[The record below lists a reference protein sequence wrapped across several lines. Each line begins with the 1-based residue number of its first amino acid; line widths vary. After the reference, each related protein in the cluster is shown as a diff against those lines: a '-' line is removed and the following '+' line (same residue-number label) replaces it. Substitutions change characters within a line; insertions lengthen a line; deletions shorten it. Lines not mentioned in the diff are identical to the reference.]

1 MWRFLVIW
9 VGIFCVGLGNTA
21 LAQVR
26 SNLKQIR
33 MPIDTVPQKIDS
45 LSIVPGSFFIDGI
58 PDSVYTV
65 DYFNAVIQ
73 FKQSRTGD
81 SATLRYR
88 TFPSLLTQPA
98 YRYRFDSI
106 VDFFK
111 AAPVRP
117 TDRNGSRNSDRFID
131 FGNLNYT
138 GSFGRSL
145 SFGNNQDAVVN
156 SLFNL
161 QLNGMLGDSIEV
173 AAAITDNN
181 IPILPDGTTQQLN
194 EFDRIW
200 LQFKKRPWELN
211 IGDIDI
217 RQQPSYFMSYFKRQ
231 QGIAFQTDMQVSKQI
246 SNKMLVSGA
255 IAKGK
260 FTRNVFNGQ
269 EANQGPYRLQGA
281 NNAFFFIV
289 LPGTERVFVDG
300 IMQQRGEDQDYI
312 INYNTAEITFTPKQ
326 LINKDKRIQV
336 EFEYA
341 DRNYLN
347 SLLFVGNEM
356 KIGSKVDVNLA
367 LYANTDAKNSTININ
382 LDPMQKQFL
391 SEIGDSID
399 RAFYPSAVLD
409 TFDINK
415 ILYVRKDTLIN
426 GMPLT
431 MYVYSAIPASEMF
444 SLSFAQVGAGRG
456 NYVPLFDATNGRAFR
471 FVAPVN
477 GIPQGDFEP
486 VQLLVTPKQQQL
498 GTALIR
504 YRLSEKTTLLAEGA
518 ISRWDVNRFSSLDKG
533 NDIGTGLKVL
543 ATDMRGM
550 KIAGKAL
557 QIESS
562 LGYEYV
568 SEKYRPLERLRNV
581 EFYRDWGLPF
591 ETAAANEQLPSL
603 QFQMA
608 DSGRQKLKYTYNG
621 YIRSD
626 GYKGGRHEIT
636 HQIQYRGWQL
646 NDVFLVT
653 AIDGQDFDGYF
664 LRPQVSFQKT
674 FEKWNNYSF
683 QFSYNL
689 EHNEL
694 KQSVEDTLLPVS
706 FSFRDWNA
714 TIRSN
719 PEKANRWSLNWF
731 NRANQLPN
739 AGGFLP
745 QDENN
750 TFTLNWDLLKNKRH
764 QWRMV
769 ATYRDLK
776 VKTQLPTTLQPE
788 QSLLGRAQYQ
798 MNILKGALT
807 ANVLYEL
814 GGGQEQRRDFRYFE
828 VPAGRGEFQWID
840 YNNDGVPQLN
850 EFEVSPFPDQA
861 KYIRLFTP
869 TNDFIRAAYN
879 TFNYSINFTP
889 RLLWRNSK
897 IPFQKFLSKWSAQSA
912 LQTNRKQQNN
922 GGFQFNPF
930 QGDIADTSLIALTVN
945 MANTL
950 SFNRYSTSWGVDLT
964 QVRNLSRSLLTY
976 GFETREVKDYGIR
989 LRKNFGKKYTTELS
1003 TRTGTNELIT
1013 PNPKFDNRNYNIQSY
1028 TVEPK
1033 LTYTNGT
1040 VFRSVLGYKYDRKN
1054 ADTQPNKQNAT
1065 INSFSI
1071 ESKFNVVQRSVL
1083 TGKFTYSQI
1092 AFNGPTNSTV
1102 AFIMLDALQP
1112 GRNLLWNFEFTRR
1125 LANSFEVSFNYE
1137 GRAAG
1142 SSRTVHIGRASL
1154 RAIL

>member
-1 MWRFLVIW
+1 MVLACGAFS
-9 VGIFCVGLGNTA
+9 A
-21 LAQVR
+21 HAQVR
-26 SNLKQIR
+26 TNLRVQKLR
-33 MPIDTVPQKIDS
+33 VDTAAITLDS
-45 LSIVPGSFFIDGI
+45 MSIVPGTFSIDGV
-58 PDSVYTV
+58 PDSTFLL
-65 DYFNAVIQ
+65 DYVGALLKFNKLPA
-73 FKQSRTGD
+73 TD
-81 SATLRYR
+81 SVTLRYR
-88 TFPSLLTQPA
+88 TFPAILTRPV

-117 TDRNGSRNSDRFID
+117 TDRYGSANKERFID

-231 QGIAFQTDMQVSKQI
+231 QGLAFQTNMQLTKKI
-246 SNKMLVSGA
+246 SNKMLASGA

-260 FTRNVFNGQ
+260 FTRNIFNGQ
-269 EANQGPYRLQGA
+269 EANQGPYRLEGA

-300 IMQQRGEDQDYI
+300 VMQQRGEDQDYI
-312 INYNTAEITFTPKQ
+312 INYNTAEITFTPRQ

-347 SLLFVGNEM
+347 SLLFVGNEL
-356 KIGSKVDVNLA
+356 KVGSKLDVNLA
-367 LYANTDAKNSTININ
+367 FYANTDAKNATININ
-382 LDPMQKQFL
+382 LDQEQRQFL
-391 SEIGDSID
+391 SEIGDSINK
-399 RAFYPSAVLD
+399 ALYPSAVLD

-415 ILYVRKDTLIN
+415 ILYIKKDSLVN
-426 GMPLT
+426 GSLLT
-431 MYVYSAIPASEMF
+431 IYEYSATQAAEMF
-444 SLSFAQVGAGRG
+444 SLSFAQVGAGNG

-471 FVAPVN
+471 FVAPIN
-477 GIPQGDFEP
+477 GVQQGDYEP

-504 YRLSEKTTLLAEGA
+504 YRLSNKTTLLTEAA
-518 ISRWDVNRFSSLDKG
+518 VSRWDINRFSSRDKG
-533 NDIGTGLKVL
+533 NDLGTGIKIQLED
-543 ATDMRGM
+543 ARGV
-550 KIAGKAL
+550 KLAGKSL
-557 QIESS
+557 QLETAF
-562 LGYEYV
+562 GYEYV
-568 SEKYRPLERLRNV
+568 SEKFRPLERLRNV

-591 ETAAANEQLPSL
+591 ETGVADEQLPSL
-603 QFQMA
+603 RLQLG
-608 DSGRQKLKYTYNG
+608 DSGRQKFTYKYNG

-626 GYKGGRHEIT
+626 GYTGNRHELD
-636 HQIQYRGWQL
+636 HQFQYRGWQL

-653 AIDGQDFDGYF
+653 AIEGKDFNGYF
-664 LRPQVSFQKT
+664 LRPQVRLQKT

-694 KQSVEDTLLPVS
+694 NQSLADTLLPVS

-731 NRANQLPN
+731 NRANQLPTAN
-739 AGGFLP
+739 GFTP

-750 TFTLNWDLLKNKRH
+750 TFTLNWELLKNPKH

-776 VKTQLPTTLQPE
+776 VKTTLPTTLQPE

-798 MNILKGALT
+798 MNIFKGALT

-879 TFNYSINFTP
+879 TFNYSINFNP

-897 IPFQKFLSKWSAQSA
+897 IPLQKFLSRWSAQSA
-912 LQTNRKQQNN
+912 LQTNRKRQNT
-922 GGFQFNPF
+922 GSFQFNPF
-930 QGDIADTSLIALTVN
+930 QDDVTDTSLIALTVN
-945 MANTL
+945 VANTL

-976 GFETREVKDYGIR
+976 GFETREVKDYALRI
-989 LRKNFGKKYTTELS
+989 RKNFGKKYTSELA

-1013 PNPKFDNRNYNIQSY
+1013 PNPKFDNRNYNIRSY
-1028 TVEPK
+1028 SMEPK

-1054 ADTQPNKQNAT
+1054 ADTQSDKQNAT

-1071 ESKFNVVQRSVL
+1071 ESKFNVVQRSIL

-1092 AFNGPTNSTV
+1092 EFNGPTNSTV

-1125 LANSFEVSFNYE
+1125 LANAFEVTFNYE